1 MVTVKKSI
9 RRILDNKSSGD
20 TEQLAKRVN
29 SFKYVSFDIF
39 DTLVKRDVPE
49 PTDVFEIVGERI
61 NVPDFKQKRVNA
73 EKRAREKSSYS
84 EVSLN
89 EIYDQFTEL
98 SQQLRAQAITEEINV
113 EIGVSVPNLEL
124 IDLYN
129 QLVKNAYVVLISDMY
144 LDTDTIEKIMNHC
157 GITGYKK
164 LYVSN
169 EIGMTKRSGDL
180 FRHVL
185 KDIGILPGDLVHIGN
200 SYFGDYRL
208 ARKCSISS
216 FKVRTESIRTA
227 RKHKDVLCYDEKKKR
242 YLNSFINNHI
252 PNNTE
257 YYFRFGYE
265 NLGPLMYGFV
275 SWLFSEVKKEK
286 VEQVFF
292 LSRDGYPMLKVYK
305 KLGYDKSVPAYY
317 FEASRRSLRVPAFSR
332 NMTYEAILKE
342 ISLPSKTCI
351 AQIIDGWGLDAGK
364 YTGLL
369 NNLGMNPNDN
379 LDRESLKENT
389 SIKNLY
395 ELLHDD
401 IMTNAEEEKRM
412 LVGYLNQ
419 FDFSKKTAIVD
430 IGWRGSMQRYINQ
443 VLVEQGKNPNG
454 IHGYYIGLRADARW
468 VLGDEQLKAKGYA
481 FDQFNNVN
489 DQSLERF
496 FLGLLEI
503 PFLEQNGSVKR
514 YVKSGSSFISERYPY
529 EYEGAD
535 GSLTK
540 EALRVKQIQEGAL
553 GFVSD
558 YMCSIVGDYV
568 GNDSSIMF
576 SNYFEIGT
584 SPCLYDVKAF
594 GDMDF
599 FDNGIN
605 FKMAKPSSL
614 FKYVIKPGKLKKDLY
629 DARWKIGFLKGLIK
643 LPISYQKL
651 FETLVKKK

>member
-9 RRILDNKSSGD
+9 RKILDNGSSGD
-20 TEQLAKRVN
+20 TEQLSKSVSRY
-29 SFKYVSFDIF
+29 KYVSFDIF

-49 PTDVFEIVGERI
+49 PTDVFEIVGKRI
-61 NVPDFKQKRVNA
+61 NVPDFKLKRINA
-73 EKRAREKSSYS
+73 EKQAREKSSS
-84 EVSLN
+84 GEVSLA
-89 EIYDQFTEL
+89 EIYDQFTDL
-98 SQQLRAQAITEEINV
+98 SQQLRTRAITEEINV

-124 IDLYN
+124 IDLFN
-129 QLVKNAYVVLISDMY
+129 QLAKNTYVILISDMY
-144 LDTDTIEKIMNHC
+144 LDSDTIEKILDHC
-157 GITGYKK
+157 GIAGYKK
-164 LYVSN
+164 LYISN

-180 FRHVL
+180 FRYVL
-185 KDIGILPGDLVHIGN
+185 KDIGILPGDLIHIGN

-208 ARKCSISS
+208 ARKCGISS
-216 FKVRTESIRTA
+216 FKVRTEIVRTA
-227 RKHKDVLCYDEKKKR
+227 WKRKDVLCYDKKEKK
-242 YLNSFINNHI
+242 YLNAFINNHV
-252 PNNTE
+252 PNNTD
-257 YYFRFGYE
+257 YYYRFGYE

-275 SWLFSEVKKEK
+275 SWLFSELKKENI
-286 VEQVFF
+286 EQVLF
-292 LSRDGYPMLKVYK
+292 LSRDGYPMLKVFK
-305 KLGYDKSVPAYY
+305 KLGYDNHIPAFY

-342 ISLPSKTCI
+342 ISLPSKTCA
-351 AQIIDGWGLDAGK
+351 AQILDGWGLDAVK
-364 YTGLL
+364 YDDLL
-369 NNLGMNPNDN
+369 NDLGISPKES
-379 LDRESLKENT
+379 LDRESLNEKS
-389 SIKNLY
+389 SIKKLFEILN
-395 ELLHDD
+395 ED
-401 IMTNAEEEKRM
+401 IMTNAEEEKTM
-412 LVGYLNQ
+412 LVGYLSQ

-443 VLVEQGKNPNG
+443 ALAEQGKNPNR
-454 IHGYYIGLRADARW
+454 IQGYYIGLRADARW
-468 VLGDEQLKAKGYA
+468 VLGEEHLKANGYA
-481 FDQFNNVN
+481 FDQFNNAN

-514 YVKSGSSFISERYPY
+514 YVKRGSLYISERYPY

-535 GSLTK
+535 GSFTK

-553 GFVSD
+553 SFVSD
-558 YMCSIVGDYV
+558 YMCSIVSDFV

-584 SPCLYDVKAF
+584 SPSLNDVKAF

-614 FKYVIKPGKLKKDLY
+614 FKYIVKPGKLKKDLY
-629 DARWKIGFLKGLIK
+629 DARWKIGFLKGLLK